1 MYRDTEI
8 FLEHLRPYYNDAV
21 KYCRALT
28 FRTSADDAQDLF
40 QQSIL
45 KALENFSKLNE
56 KEKFKSWFFKIITN
70 EFFNQTRKAFW
81 KKFIP
86 LDENLNHSRIPEI
99 FEEIEQTEKSN
110 ILHKALGMLSAKERA
125 CILLFEL
132 GNFSIEDIKLIQNER
147 SISAVKS
154 RLSRTRTK
162 LKELIEKLEYSLG
175 SSREISYTKVSSQ
188 NLGDL
193 ENETLKLISE
203 FKHE

>member
-1 MYRDTEI
+1 MSIYAS
-8 FLEHLRPYYNDAV
+8 YNDAI

-28 FRTSADDAQDLF
+28 FRISKDDAEDLF
-40 QQSIL
+40 QQSVL
-45 KALENFSKLNE
+45 KGLENFPKLNE

-86 LDENLNHSRIPEI
+86 LDENLNYSLNHSKSYSKMPEI
-99 FEEIEQTEKSN
+99 FEEIERTERAN
-110 ILHKALGMLSAKERA
+110 ILHYALGMLSPKERA

-132 GNFSIEDIKLIQNER
+132 GDFSIEDIKKIQSEK
-147 SISAVKS
+147 SLSAVKS
-154 RLSRTRTK
+154 RLSRARNK
-162 LKELIEKLEYSLG
+162 LKELIIKAELSQ
-175 SSREISYTKVSSQ
+175 EISCKKISSQ